1 MQTERLSQ
9 IESIGFNPYEKEF
22 GNMVAEDMRNSYDE
36 CEQIA
41 LVAIEIEK
49 HITVRA
55 RAEGRNNSESYFA
68 ALL

>member
-1 MQTERLSQ
+1 
-9 IESIGFNPYEKEF
+9 
-22 GNMVAEDMRNSYDE
+22 MVAEDMGNSYDE